1 MKKRILLMTM
11 WVMLAVAVTGCGS
24 ENPDGVVT
32 ISAED
37 IGTDKTGE
45 SMAATESKQTE
56 LVQASEEAEGEQAE
70 SADVSAENEAQ
81 EGVVLSFADLSK
93 LQFEFSSGA
102 GAWSEN
108 FTIEKDGYFTGNFH
122 DSDMGDTGEG
132 YENGTF
138 YSSSY
143 TGHFKD
149 LIQINDHTYQ
159 MKLADISYKETA
171 GTSEIIDNVR
181 YVYTKSYCLDG
192 TDTYTIYLPGTPLAE
207 LSEEVRIWLLMM
219 NESETELTRLA
230 IVDEVNGYG
239 IYSYDR
245 PDPLEDAQMTFNSYK
260 ESYDYYSD
268 KLTTAVTTAEMVEH
282 TGTMCEL
289 SDNCLNYIWNLVR
302 YHVDED
308 QFDEILA
315 QQRNWIAEKEAE
327 AKKAGS
333 EYEGGSLSAVS
344 YNEMLARLTMERCE
358 ELIEYLK

>member
-1 MKKRILLMTM
+1 MKKRIVLMAVTALLAT
-11 WVMLAVAVTGCGS
+11 AVTGCAS
-24 ENPDGVVT
+24 ENTEGIVT

-37 IGTDKTGE
+37 MGTEQLQDDATGKTVE
-45 SMAATESKQTE
+45 MEENSKGTGDQQEET
-56 LVQASEEAEGEQAE
+56 QDISTEAEA
-70 SADVSAENEAQ
+70 AAFT
-81 EGVVLSFADLSK
+81 FADLSR

-171 GTSEIIDNVR
+171 GTSEIIDSVH
-181 YVYTKSYCLDG
+181 YVYTESCCLDG

-245 PDPLEDAQMTFNSYK
+245 PAPLEDAQMTFNNYK

-268 KLTTAVTTAEMVEH
+268 KVATAVTTAEMVEY

-344 YNEMLARLTMERCE
+344 YNDTLARLTMERCE